1 MQLSIFGPQGEQDK
15 VFDYLGKNGVY
26 VDVGANEPFIGSQ
39 TYLLE
44 ENGWDGLLI
53 EPQPD
58 LADKLRNN
66 RSGTVVECALGQDN
80 DPEFM
85 TLYLAGGHTTLLKNE
100 LHAQDCYSG
109 EIQVPIRTLDN
120 ILIEHKITNVDLLS
134 IDVEGFEL
142 HVLKG
147 ISLEKYR
154 PRLLLLEDHVLDL
167 DLHKYIVKKDY
178 KLVRRTGLNTW
189 YIPNEQDFPV
199 GLWGRWQLFRKLYIG
214 TPWRAFKHNLQ
225 AKG

>member
-26 VDVGANEPFIGSQ
+26 VDVGANEPFVDSQ

-44 ENGWDGLLI
+44 ENGWNGLLI

-66 RSGTVVECALGQDN
+66 RSGTVVECALGQDS
-80 DPEFM
+80 DPKFM
-85 TLYLAGGHTTLLKNE
+85 MLYLAGGHTTLLKNE
-100 LHAQDCYSG
+100 LHAQDRYSG

-120 ILIEHKITNVDLLS
+120 ILIEHKIMNVDLLS

-147 ISLEKYR
+147 LSLEKYR

-167 DLHKYIVKKDY
+167 DLHKYIVNKDY
-178 KLVRRTGLNTW
+178 KLVRRTGLNNW
-189 YIPNEQDFPV
+189 YVPNEHKFPV
-199 GLWGRWQLFRKLYIG
+199 SLYGRLQLFRKLYIG
-214 TPWRAFKHNLQ
+214 TPWRSFRHNLD
-225 AKG
+225 AKK